1 MSHQNIDWR
10 EQLRHQGF
18 AQFAE
23 LTPKPLIKA
32 ALDAIEKDRRTNF
45 DRERQTEYDNRSY
58 CPDIRASPPIMALLS
73 QSPALN
79 LLDEIFEVDKIG
91 WSDGQI
97 AIRQAHNFPEPVPPT
112 PHIDGFSTGL
122 NGLEYGRI
130 YNHTILVGVFLTPV
144 KKDFAG
150 NFTVW
155 PGSHYIYEN
164 YFRDRGPGA
173 MSEPPPTLEVGEP
186 LQLICNV
193 GDVVLAHYQLAH
205 SAAVNTSAD
214 DRIAIYFRVW
224 LKKMESERWH
234 YLTNMWEGWNLS

>member
-1 MSHQNIDWR
+1 MSYNLNWQ
-10 EQLRHQGF
+10 EQLRQQGF
-18 AQFAE
+18 AQFPR
-23 LTPKPLIKA
+23 LTPEPLVSA
-32 ALDAIEKDRRTNF
+32 ALNAIETDRRTNF
-45 DRERQTEYDNRSY
+45 DPERQTEYDNRSY
-58 CPDIRASPPIMALLS
+58 CPDLRGMPPIMDLLS
-73 QSPALN
+73 QSPVLN
-79 LLDEIFEVDKIG
+79 LLDEIFEVEKIG

-97 AIRQAHNFPEPVPPT
+97 AIRRAHNFSEPLPPT

-130 YNHTILVGVFLTPV
+130 YNHTILVGVFLTQV

-164 YFRDRGPGA
+164 YFRNRGPGA
-173 MSEPPPTLEVGEP
+173 TSEPMPTPEVGEP
-186 LQLICNV
+186 LQLICDV

-205 SAAVNTSAD
+205 AAAVNTSED

-224 LKKMESERWH
+224 LKKMESDRWH